1 MRSDNPLQKLYDICH
16 TQHMTP
22 ATNLFFLI
30 GYTRFNKSTTK
41 GFNKMSIQNEM
52 KNLKKQ
58 VAPFEKSQT
67 KKSIWQ
73 LINTLTPFFLLWY
86 LTYISLSV
94 SYWLALV
101 PAIFAAGFMTRIFI
115 IFHDCTHHS
124 FFKNRKWNRAVGT
137 LTGVLTLF
145 PFDQWGHDHSVHHAT
160 SGNLDKR
167 GVGDI
172 WTLTVEEY
180 KASSL
185 KTRLSYR
192 LYRNPL
198 VMFGL
203 GPIYTFLIRNRFNR
217 KEARQKERNN
227 LYLTNVLIV
236 AVAVL
241 LSLAIGWQAFLI
253 VHGTIFMIAGSVG
266 IWLFYVQHTFE
277 DSYFEMDKDWEY
289 VLAAVEGSSFYKL
302 PKVLQFLT
310 GNIGYHHIHH
320 LSPRVPNYELE
331 KCHHST
337 PPLQHVPTITLA
349 TSLKSLKFR
358 LWDEKSKNFV
368 TFREAKKMMHNRV
381 SSVEMKPE
389 V

>member
-1 MRSDNPLQKLYDICH
+1 
-16 TQHMTP
+16 
-22 ATNLFFLI
+22 
-30 GYTRFNKSTTK
+30 
-41 GFNKMSIQNEM
+41 
-52 KNLKKQ
+52 
-58 VAPFEKSQT
+58 
-67 KKSIWQ
+67 
-73 LINTLTPFFLLWY
+73 
-86 LTYISLSV
+86 
-94 SYWLALV
+94 
-101 PAIFAAGFMTRIFI
+101 
-115 IFHDCTHHS
+115 
-124 FFKNRKWNRAVGT
+124 
-137 LTGVLTLF
+137 
-145 PFDQWGHDHSVHHAT
+145 
-160 SGNLDKR
+160 
-167 GVGDI
+167 
-172 WTLTVEEY
+172 
-180 KASSL
+180 
-185 KTRLSYR
+185 
-192 LYRNPL
+192 
-198 VMFGL
+198 MFGL

-289 VLAAVEGSSFYKL
+289 VLAAVEGSSYYKL

-368 TFREAKKMMHNRV
+368 TFREAKKMIRNTV
-381 SSVEMKPE
+381 SSVDMKPE